1 MLKSARNFV
10 SVNAEE
16 LNQGSPL
23 FIEEQLFFQ
32 LNGTTQ
38 QVVLETF
45 GQNVEIF
52 RGKTILNDSTL
63 TADKPYIIYDSLAVI
78 SGKTL
83 TLAAGFI
90 SIKMQS
96 MYVYGNL
103 HAEGTATSPVVL
115 RGDRFDKINF
125 ASPIPYSDVA
135 GQWGGLYLIG
145 NGMHKM
151 KHVNIS
157 SGSVGVYLMASSAA
171 SSVPDVAEM
180 LELDVVNCKIH
191 NFLFYGLAVQNADIW
206 LFHKKVHVM
215 YLLNFSCCRTLI
227 SMHHTIVSRFQD
239 TRFLIGSIKWIKLS
253 AFVVRQWFQKKYRYL
268 VFFPKQSRY
277 RYNNSNPQCIIHT
290 IQVLRLLI
298 FLLFSLLISCIV
310 VISIILDKILF
321 LNPSKDLA

>member
-96 MYVYGNL
+96 MYMEIYMRKELRHRRLCCEAIALIRLTSQVRF
-103 HAEGTATSPVVL
+103 HIATWL
-115 RGDRFDKINF
+115 
-125 ASPIPYSDVA
+125 
-135 GQWGGLYLIG
+135 G
-145 NGMHKM
+145 NGADF
-151 KHVNIS
+151 IS
-157 SGSVGVYLMASSAA
+157 L
-171 SSVPDVAEM
+171 EM
-180 LELDVVNCKIH
+180 ECTK
-191 NFLFYGLAVQNADIW
+191 
-206 LFHKKVHVM
+206 
-215 YLLNFSCCRTLI
+215 
-227 SMHHTIVSRFQD
+227 
-239 TRFLIGSIKWIKLS
+239 
-253 AFVVRQWFQKKYRYL
+253 
-268 VFFPKQSRY
+268 
-277 RYNNSNPQCIIHT
+277 
-290 IQVLRLLI
+290 
-298 FLLFSLLISCIV
+298 
-310 VISIILDKILF
+310 
-321 LNPSKDLA
+321 